1 MAAITITEVVYP
13 RSRQEWRDWL
23 AAHFETAK
31 EVWVAI
37 PKKEKL
43 MDYNDI
49 IEEALCFNWIDSTLK
64 TLDEHHTAQR
74 MSPRKTK
81 GNFSQLNL
89 ERIRLILDQNLVHP
103 KYLSALQ
110 AAADAP
116 FVYAEDII
124 DAIMRND
131 TGWKNFQTFSEPYK
145 RIRIASIELA
155 RHDAVLFE
163 KRLTSFIESCA
174 QNKRVRASAGMEKYY
189 GSR

>member
-1 MAAITITEVVYP
+1 MAAITITEVVHP
-13 RSRQEWRDWL
+13 KSRQEWRNWL

-37 PKKEKL
+37 PKKEKP

-81 GNFSQLNL
+81 GNFSQLNI

-103 KYLSALQ
+103 RYESALR
-110 AAADAP
+110 AVADAP
-116 FVYAEDII
+116 FIYPDDIMT
-124 DAIMRND
+124 AIKTNELA
-131 TGWKNFQTFSEPYK
+131 WKNFQSFSEPYK
-145 RIRIASIELA
+145 RMRISSIETA
-155 RHDAVLFE
+155 REDTILFE
-163 KRLTSFIESCA
+163 KRLISFIESCA
-174 QNKRVRASAGMEKYY
+174 QNKLVRASAGMEKYY
-189 GSR
+189 